1 MKKLS
6 YIAFL
11 LWFSILVNATEPD
24 FIWKSPSRN
33 SSESMPCGGG
43 DVGLNIWVENG
54 DVLFYLSRSGAFD
67 ENNTL
72 LKQGRFRIRFTP
84 NPFLQSSDF
93 KQILKLNDGYMLIS
107 SGGSSVRIFADVNKP
122 VVHVE
127 MLHKKALN
135 CEVRYE
141 NWRYT
146 DRFIRKGEGQQNS
159 LKWVIPEGLS
169 MKKDSVLASQN
180 AVLFYHRNPAK
191 TVFDTTVVHEGMGAV
206 KAQMYNPIGNLI
218 SGGKMWGQN
227 LIFSGTEM
235 GTYANT
241 DYKAW
246 VFSNKK
252 ASKYQTFSIA
262 LEISQTTDIAEW
274 ENRLNKTIE
283 QIHLKNDKQQ
293 SIAWWNVFWQ
303 RSYVK
308 MEGETANLARNY
320 TLFRY
325 MLGCNAKGQWPTRFN
340 GGLFTFDPVYVDT
353 VQKFTPDYRKWTGGT
368 FTAQNQRLVY
378 WPMLKN
384 GDFDLMIPQFDFY
397 KRLLK
402 NAELR
407 TKTYWGHDGA
417 CFAEQIENFGLP
429 GATEYGWKRPEYFDK
444 GVEYNAWLEY
454 QWETVL
460 EFCYMILETKNYNK
474 ADISQYKP
482 LIESCIRFFDEH
494 YRYLAQR
501 RGRKDLDGNGHLILY
516 PASACETY
524 KMATNPVNLV
534 AALRTL
540 LKLTDNDLLLK
551 NIPPLSYRQMEGKTL
566 ISPAKN
572 WERINN
578 TESPQLYPVFP
589 WRIFGVGRDS
599 LDIAINTY
607 QLDPDVQKFRSH
619 VGWKQDN
626 IFAAC
631 LGLTDEAK
639 RLNTLKLQDG
649 PYRFPAFWGPGFDWS
664 PDHNWGGSGM
674 IGLQEMLL
682 QTTDEGKIILFPAW
696 PTEWNVRFKLH
707 CAEKTT
713 VEAEMKN
720 GKVNIIQVIPEQ
732 RRNDI
737 VIYTNKKTN

>member
-180 AVLFYHRNPAK
+180 EVLFYHRNPAK

-227 LIFSGTEM
+227 LIFSGTEK

-246 VFSNKK
+246 VFS
-252 ASKYQTFSIA
+252 
-262 LEISQTTDIAEW
+262 
-274 ENRLNKTIE
+274 
-283 QIHLKNDKQQ
+283 
-293 SIAWWNVFWQ
+293 
-303 RSYVK
+303 
-308 MEGETANLARNY
+308 
-320 TLFRY
+320 
-325 MLGCNAKGQWPTRFN
+325 
-340 GGLFTFDPVYVDT
+340 
-353 VQKFTPDYRKWTGGT
+353 
-368 FTAQNQRLVY
+368 
-378 WPMLKN
+378 
-384 GDFDLMIPQFDFY
+384 
-397 KRLLK
+397 
-402 NAELR
+402 
-407 TKTYWGHDGA
+407 
-417 CFAEQIENFGLP
+417 
-429 GATEYGWKRPEYFDK
+429 
-444 GVEYNAWLEY
+444 
-454 QWETVL
+454 
-460 EFCYMILETKNYNK
+460 
-474 ADISQYKP
+474 
-482 LIESCIRFFDEH
+482 
-494 YRYLAQR
+494 
-501 RGRKDLDGNGHLILY
+501 
-516 PASACETY
+516 
-524 KMATNPVNLV
+524 
-534 AALRTL
+534 
-540 LKLTDNDLLLK
+540 
-551 NIPPLSYRQMEGKTL
+551 
-566 ISPAKN
+566 
-572 WERINN
+572 
-578 TESPQLYPVFP
+578 
-589 WRIFGVGRDS
+589 
-599 LDIAINTY
+599 
-607 QLDPDVQKFRSH
+607 
-619 VGWKQDN
+619 
-626 IFAAC
+626 
-631 LGLTDEAK
+631 
-639 RLNTLKLQDG
+639 
-649 PYRFPAFWGPGFDWS
+649 
-664 PDHNWGGSGM
+664 
-674 IGLQEMLL
+674 
-682 QTTDEGKIILFPAW
+682 
-696 PTEWNVRFKLH
+696 
-707 CAEKTT
+707 
-713 VEAEMKN
+713 
-720 GKVNIIQVIPEQ
+720 
-732 RRNDI
+732 
-737 VIYTNKKTN
+737 

>member
-1 MKKLS
+1 
-6 YIAFL
+6 
-11 LWFSILVNATEPD
+11 
-24 FIWKSPSRN
+24 
-33 SSESMPCGGG
+33 
-43 DVGLNIWVENG
+43 
-54 DVLFYLSRSGAFD
+54 
-67 ENNTL
+67 
-72 LKQGRFRIRFTP
+72 
-84 NPFLQSSDF
+84 
-93 KQILKLNDGYMLIS
+93 
-107 SGGSSVRIFADVNKP
+107 
-122 VVHVE
+122 
-127 MLHKKALN
+127 
-135 CEVRYE
+135 
-141 NWRYT
+141 
-146 DRFIRKGEGQQNS
+146 
-159 LKWVIPEGLS
+159 LKWVIPAGLS
-169 MKKDSVLASQN
+169 MKKDSVRASQN

-191 TVFDTTVVHEGMGAV
+191 TVFDTTVVHEGMGVV

-218 SGGKMWGQN
+218 SGGKMWGEN
-227 LIFSGTEM
+227 LIFSGTEN
-235 GTYANT
+235 GIYANT

-252 ASKYQTFSIA
+252 ASKNQTLSIA
-262 LEISQTTDIAEW
+262 FEISQTTDIAEW
-274 ENRLNKTIE
+274 EARLNKTIT
-283 QIHLKNDKQQ
+283 QINLKNDKQQ
-293 SIAWWNVFWQ
+293 SIAWWNAFWN
-303 RSYVK
+303 RSYINI
-308 MEGETANLARNY
+308 EGEAANLSRNY

-720 GKVNIIQVIPEQ
+720 GKVTIIQVIPEQ

-737 VIYTNKKTN
+737 VIHTNKKTN

>member
-146 DRFIRKGEGQQNS
+146 DRLIRKGEGQQNS

-180 AVLFYHRNPAK
+180 EVLFYHRNPAK

-227 LIFSGTEM
+227 LIFSGTEK

-252 ASKYQTFSIA
+252 ASKNQTFSIA

-293 SIAWWNVFWQ
+293 SIAWWNAFWQ

-737 VIYTNKKTN
+737 VIHTNKKTN